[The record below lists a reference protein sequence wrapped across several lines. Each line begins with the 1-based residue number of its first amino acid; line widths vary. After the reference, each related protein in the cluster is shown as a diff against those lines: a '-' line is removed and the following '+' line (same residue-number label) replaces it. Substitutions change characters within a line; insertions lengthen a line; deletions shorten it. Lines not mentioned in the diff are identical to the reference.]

1 MVNAK
6 WLEVSMIVNGE
17 LAESVAE
24 VISRFTGEGV
34 VMEQAVEFNDAEDEG
49 TPYGPVR
56 VSGYLLA
63 GPKLEEA
70 RQRLDEAFWHLGQI
84 QPLPEPVYRPIEDQD
99 WMEAWKKY
107 YHPIRIGQRLLV
119 LPAWMEN
126 TEPERTVVKIDPS
139 MAFGTGTHPTTQL
152 CLEMIE
158 TYTPAG
164 EPVIDVGC
172 GSGILS
178 IAAVK
183 MGANKVV
190 AVDVDEAAVQST
202 RENAS
207 ANGVLDRI
215 ESGAGSVQEL
225 LDSRFKLRQ
234 APLVLANI
242 LAPIIVRLFDQ
253 GMAELVRPGG
263 TIILSGILAGQ
274 VATVD
279 EAAVARGL
287 RRVEQKNIS
296 DWVALAYRRLT

>member
-1 MVNAK
+1 MADAK
-6 WLEVSMIVNGE
+6 WLEVSLVVDGE

-24 VISRFTGEGV
+24 VIGRFTGEGV

-63 GPKLEEA
+63 GPNLEET
-70 RQRLDEAFWHLGQI
+70 RQRLDEAFWHLSQI
-84 QPLPEPVYRPIEDQD
+84 QPLPDPTYRPIVDQD

-107 YHPIRIGQRLLV
+107 YNPIRIGKQLLV

-126 TEPERTVVKIDPS
+126 NEPERTVVKIDPS

-183 MGANKVV
+183 MGASKVV

-202 RENAS
+202 QENAA
-207 ANGVLDRI
+207 ANDVLDRI
-215 ESGAGSVQEL
+215 EVGMGSVQEL
-225 LDSRFKLRQ
+225 LDSRFSIRQ

-253 GMAELVRPGG
+253 GLANLVRPGG
-263 TIILSGILAGQ
+263 TIVLSGILTGQ
-274 VATVD
+274 VESIDDAAT
-279 EAAVARGL
+279 AHGL
-287 RRVEQKNIS
+287 RLVEQKIIS
-296 DWVALAYRRLT
+296 DWVALAYRRLS